1 MLSVGCPGLI
11 KDNIL
16 IPLHIPIWPMIKF
29 MYNTVNVTAGELLL
43 TFFVSLSVA
52 PSGQFE

>member
-1 MLSVGCPGLI
+1 MSWLDKGQHTYSSAYSYLAYD
-11 KDNIL
+11 KL
-16 IPLHIPIWPMIKF
+16 